1 MRRPAALAMV
11 LALAACGRP
20 EPTASEAPAPK
31 TAHGVGTVIGV
42 DPPNGTITL
51 QHGPMPEVGWPA
63 MRMAFKAPPQAIAA
77 AKLGDRVAFD
87 LKFGPGGAE
96 ITQIRQP

>member
-20 EPTASEAPAPK
+20 EPTASEAPAAK

-63 MRMAFKAPPQAIAA
+63 MRMAFKAPPEAISS
-77 AKLGDRVAFD
+77 AKVGDRVAFD